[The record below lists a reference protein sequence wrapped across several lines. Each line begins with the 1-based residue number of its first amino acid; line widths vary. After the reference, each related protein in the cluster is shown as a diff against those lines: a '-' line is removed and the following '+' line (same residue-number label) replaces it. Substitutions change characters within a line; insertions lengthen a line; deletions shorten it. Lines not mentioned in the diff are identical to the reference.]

1 MSERTVGTQIEK
13 LLGLERKLVGVKFIF
28 DKRDFDEET
37 APRVKYKMSYCSMVR
52 MASEGKS
59 FKADLDNF
67 LCVGSAKALGL
78 VKPDARA
85 ISGRI
90 YYSFG
95 IYDSLG
101 TARNVQKDVTFLDH
115 EATAV
120 VVKPLEAFEN
130 RPDVVLMLVNPYQA
144 MRVTQS
150 YVYYRGTPKNIKIAA
165 NSGICS
171 ECTATPYD
179 TNDLNVSLLCSNTR
193 YAAKWH
199 DHEMGIGLPYGMLS
213 MIRDGLVKTVNPC
226 EPNER
231 KKDILKRLGDDET
244 AQKIMISSTYF
255 KTSGNDLSG
264 NNTEKLK

>member
-1 MSERTVGTQIEK
+1 MSERTVGTQIEQ
-13 LLGLERKLVGVKFIF
+13 LLGLKRKIVGVKFIF

-101 TARNVQKDVTFLDH
+101 TARNVQKEVTFLDH
-115 EATAV
+115 EAIAV
-120 VVKPLEAFEN
+120 VVKPLEAFET
-130 RPDVVLMLVNPYQA
+130 RPDVVLMLVNPYQG
-144 MRVTQS
+144 MRVMQS
-150 YVYYRGTPKNIKIAA
+150 YVYYKGMPKNIRMVA

-171 ECTATPYD
+171 ECTATPYA
-179 TNDLNVSLLCSNTR
+179 TNDMNLSLLCSNTR
-193 YAAKWH
+193 YAAKWD
-199 DHEMGIGLPYGMLS
+199 DHEMGIGMPYELLKT
-213 MIRDGLVKTVNPC
+213 IHKGLVRTVNPC

-231 KKDILKRLGDDET
+231 KREIVRRLGESEIAKDIIND
-244 AQKIMISSTYF
+244 STYF
-255 KTSGNDLSG
+255 KTSGIKPLDKNRQ
-264 NNTEKLK
+264 KV